1 MAEMK
6 PRTTRGSTALTP
18 AGKTKAQGRATK
30 RAPAPGKEPLT
41 PRSERKTARAA
52 GPKTKSGITLTS
64 QLEAELAAEA
74 EAGYD
79 VDKLVPRR
87 VGRPSL
93 SKEGGTSHRLSVRV
107 DDQTFQMIQKVAE
120 LTNRRPSE
128 LVREVLQAA
137 YPVSRA

>member
-1 MAEMK
+1 M
-6 PRTTRGSTALTP
+6 
-18 AGKTKAQGRATK
+18 
-30 RAPAPGKEPLT
+30 
-41 PRSERKTARAA
+41 
-52 GPKTKSGITLTS
+52 
-64 QLEAELAAEA
+64 EAELAAEA

-79 VDKLVPRR
+79 VNKLVPRR

-93 SKEGGTSHRLSVRV
+93 STEGGASHRLSVRV

-137 YPVSRA
+137 YPRK